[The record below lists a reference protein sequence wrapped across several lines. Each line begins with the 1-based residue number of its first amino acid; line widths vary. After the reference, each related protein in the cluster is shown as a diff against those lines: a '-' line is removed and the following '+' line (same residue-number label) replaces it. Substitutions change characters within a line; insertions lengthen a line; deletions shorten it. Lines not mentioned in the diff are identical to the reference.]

1 MDASHAWG
9 ADMENNNDQIA
20 FGKAVE
26 TVADT
31 LLKSLGSDFRWEL
44 AFPALTE
51 DIVARLQAY
60 GDQESF
66 PAGAVLYTHGDRKID
81 MFVVLDGEVEICL
94 PSTDGDSKV
103 FARYSKHNFTGE
115 FNLLNSQGAL
125 VEARTIAPS
134 TLLRISRT
142 RFERLMRMEG
152 DIANVIVAAC
162 IWRRIGIVK
171 AASGGVILQGRS
183 GDDQMMLLQRFF
195 VRNNYPHRIV
205 DVSAEDTEN
214 DCAPLPAV
222 ILSDGRTLRRPS
234 IPELADEL
242 GITELPDPEM
252 TCDVAVVGAGPAGL
266 AAAVYAASE
275 GLCTTVIEGMA
286 PGGQAGASSKIENY
300 LGFPAG
306 ISGQQLAT
314 RAQLQALKFGVHFAI
329 SREVITVEQLDG
341 IHRLTLQGGYQ
352 VCARTVVVASGAQ
365 YRKLGVEHYLKYE
378 NRGLYYAATAMESEL
393 CRDHEV
399 IIVDGIHKLTL
410 QGGHQICARTVVVA
424 SGAQYR
430 KLGVENYLKY
440 ENRGLYYAATAMES
454 ELCRDHEVIIVG
466 GGNSAGQASLFLSGI
481 AKHVHH
487 LVRGPSFAE
496 TMSQYLISR
505 VENSSHITVHTKSEI
520 VELDGEPSLERV
532 TWANLNT
539 GERTVRNISTVFVM
553 VGAEPNT
560 GWLFGTVRLDKKG
573 FILTGGTDGFDKSP
587 YATSMPGIYAVG
599 DARANSVKRVASAV
613 GEGSVVISY
622 IHRYLADHRNQL
634 SARPNSTLA
643 ALRSVDAASVE
654 ANA

>member
-9 ADMENNNDQIA
+9 TDMENNNDQIA
-20 FGKAVE
+20 LGKAVE

-44 AFPALTE
+44 AFPDLTE
-51 DIVARLQAY
+51 DMIARLQAY
-60 GDQESF
+60 GNQESF

-81 MFVVLDGEVEICL
+81 MFVVLEGEVEIYL
-94 PSTDGDSKV
+94 PSTEGDAKV
-103 FARYSKHNFTGE
+103 FARHRKHNFTGE

-134 TLLRISRT
+134 TLLRIPRT
-142 RFERLMRMEG
+142 RFERLMRTEG

-171 AASGGVILQGRS
+171 AASSGVILQGRS

-205 DVSAEDTEN
+205 NVSAEETEN

-222 ILSDGRTLRRPS
+222 ILSDGRTMRRPS

-275 GLCTTVIEGMA
+275 GLCTTVVEGMA

-341 IHRLTLQGGYQ
+341 IH
-352 VCARTVVVASGAQ
+352 
-365 YRKLGVEHYLKYE
+365 
-378 NRGLYYAATAMESEL
+378 
-393 CRDHEV
+393 
-399 IIVDGIHKLTL
+399 KLTL
-410 QGGHQICARTVVVA
+410 QGGHQVCARTVVVA

-454 ELCRDHEVIIVG
+454 VLCRDQEVIVVG

-505 VENSSHITVHTKSEI
+505 IENSSHITVHTKSEI
-520 VELDGEPSLERV
+520 VELDGDPSLERV

-539 GERTVRNISTVFVM
+539 GERTVRNTSTVFVM
-553 VGAEPNT
+553 IGAEPNT

-634 SARPNSTLA
+634 SVRPNSTLA
-643 ALRSVDAASVE
+643 ALRSVGAATVG
-654 ANA
+654 ANT

>member
-44 AFPALTE
+44 AFPDLTE
-51 DIVARLQAY
+51 DMVARLQAY
-60 GDQESF
+60 GNQESF

-81 MFVVLDGEVEICL
+81 MFVVLEGEVEIYL
-94 PSTDGDSKV
+94 PSTEDDANV
-103 FARYSKHNFTGE
+103 FARYHKHNFTGE
-115 FNLLNSQGAL
+115 FSLLNSQGAL
-125 VEARTIAPS
+125 VEARTIASS

-142 RFERLMRMEG
+142 RFERLMRTEG

-205 DVSAEDTEN
+205 NVSAEDTEN

-222 ILSDGRTLRRPS
+222 ILSDGRTMRRPS

-341 IHRLTLQGGYQ
+341 IH
-352 VCARTVVVASGAQ
+352 
-365 YRKLGVEHYLKYE
+365 
-378 NRGLYYAATAMESEL
+378 
-393 CRDHEV
+393 
-399 IIVDGIHKLTL
+399 KLTL

-430 KLGVENYLKY
+430 RLGVENYLKY

-454 ELCRDHEVIIVG
+454 VLCRDREVIVVG

-481 AKHVHH
+481 AKHVYH

-496 TMSQYLISR
+496 TMSHYLISR
-505 VENSSHITVHTKSEI
+505 VENSSHITVHTRSEI
-520 VELDGEPSLERV
+520 VELDGDPSLERV

-634 SARPNSTLA
+634 SVRPNSTLA
-643 ALRSVDAASVE
+643 ALRSVDAASVG
-654 ANA
+654 ADA

>member
-1 MDASHAWG
+1 VLAEENFMDASQAWG

-26 TVADT
+26 TMADT

-205 DVSAEDTEN
+205 NVSAEETEN
-214 DCAPLPAV
+214 DRAPLPAV
-222 ILSDGRTLRRPS
+222 ILSDGRTMRRPS

-329 SREVITVEQLDG
+329 SREVITVEQL
-341 IHRLTLQGGYQ
+341 
-352 VCARTVVVASGAQ
+352 
-365 YRKLGVEHYLKYE
+365 
-378 NRGLYYAATAMESEL
+378 
-393 CRDHEV
+393 
-399 IIVDGIHKLTL
+399 DGIHKLTL

-634 SARPNSTLA
+634 SVRPNSTLA

>member
-44 AFPALTE
+44 AFPDLTE
-51 DIVARLQAY
+51 DMVARLQAY
-60 GDQESF
+60 GNQESF
-66 PAGAVLYTHGDRKID
+66 PAGAVLYTHGDRKVD
-81 MFVVLDGEVEICL
+81 MFVVLEGEVEIYL
-94 PSTDGDSKV
+94 PSTEDDAKV
-103 FARYSKHNFTGE
+103 FAHYRKHSFTGE

-142 RFERLMRMEG
+142 RFERLMRTEG

-205 DVSAEDTEN
+205 NVSAEDTEN

-222 ILSDGRTLRRPS
+222 ILSDGRTMRRPS

-242 GITELPDPEM
+242 GISELPDHEM

-341 IHRLTLQGGYQ
+341 IH
-352 VCARTVVVASGAQ
+352 
-365 YRKLGVEHYLKYE
+365 
-378 NRGLYYAATAMESEL
+378 
-393 CRDHEV
+393 
-399 IIVDGIHKLTL
+399 KLTL

-454 ELCRDHEVIIVG
+454 VLCRDQEVIIVG

-520 VELDGEPSLERV
+520 VELDGDPSLERV

-599 DARANSVKRVASAV
+599 DARADSVKRVASAV

-634 SARPNSTLA
+634 SVRPNSTLA

-654 ANA
+654 ANT